1 MARKTIATA
10 IGARREQSS
19 EAQQMDL
26 FAMRRVA
33 NVPDWTDL
41 PKDAREA
48 LVGLMMRLILEH
60 AQMAAPT
67 KMEAGHDC

>member
-1 MARKTIATA
+1 
-10 IGARREQSS
+10 
-19 EAQQMDL
+19 
-26 FAMRRVA
+26 MRRVVNA
-33 NVPDWTDL
+33 PDWTDV

-67 KMEAGHDC
+67 KIEAGHDC